1 MSLYLTLKSRN
12 YWSRHLTLSC
22 SDQETAATALCRMLP
37 TQEILF
43 VKDSDMKAMIS
54 QVSVGKI
61 QSLLFHRH
69 RNRGSSLGARAPQ
82 DLACVPDHFFKWSGT
97 QATQDFATNKDVSC
111 ILYVHICSYL
121 ICLGRVALQ
130 PKLFFQGALSS
141 ALFIFRK
148 CCMASRT
155 GAKLFLGVIEF
166 LVRLF
171 RTL

>member
-1 MSLYLTLKSRN
+1 MSLYLNLKSRN
-12 YWSRHLTLSC
+12 YWSRHLTSSC

-43 VKDSDMKAMIS
+43 VKDSDMKAFIS

-69 RNRGSSLGARAPQ
+69 RNREFTG
-82 DLACVPDHFFKWSGT
+82 GT
-97 QATQDFATNKDVSC
+97 CSPRFCNKQRR
-111 ILYVHICSYL
+111 IIYFICSY
-121 ICLGRVALQ
+121 IFIFD
-130 PKLFFQGALSS
+130 LFREGCPSTEIVYQGALSS

-148 CCMASRT
+148 CRMASRT
-155 GAKLFLGVIEF
+155 GAKLFTGVIEF